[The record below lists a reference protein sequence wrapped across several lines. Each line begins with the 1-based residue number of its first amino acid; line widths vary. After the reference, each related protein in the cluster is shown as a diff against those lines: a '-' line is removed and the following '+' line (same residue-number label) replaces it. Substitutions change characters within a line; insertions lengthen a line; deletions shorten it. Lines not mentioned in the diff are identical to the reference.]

1 MLFRSGADKAKATA
15 AWALRRLCSPARCN
29 LTLSGPNGDTMLRA
43 GDEIIA
49 VIPQDAEPALR
60 HLVGGVVEG

>member
-1 MLFRSGADKAKATA
+1 M
-15 AWALRRLCSPARCN
+15 CSSD
-29 LTLSGPNGDTMLRA
+29 LNGDTMLRA